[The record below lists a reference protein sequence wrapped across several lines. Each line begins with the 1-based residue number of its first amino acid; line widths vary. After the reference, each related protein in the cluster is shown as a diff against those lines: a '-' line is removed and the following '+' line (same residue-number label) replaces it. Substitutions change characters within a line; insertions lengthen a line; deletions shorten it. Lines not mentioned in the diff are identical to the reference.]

1 MVLLFQSK
9 YGKEKIVL
17 KKLKKLGISFLT
29 SLMVVITGIGQGF
42 INADQTLPQLDLEAK
57 SAIAVDAKTG
67 QIIYAKDDKQT
78 YPVASMSKL
87 LTAYIL
93 LQAIHKGEITWETR
107 VTPTATEVDISNNTE
122 LTNVPLQEGHSYTIR
137 QLYQAMLVGSANA
150 ATMLIGNAISGTQTK
165 FIDKMRETA
174 KSLEITDAKIYSA
187 NGLTAK
193 YLGDEI
199 YPNTDENAENEFSVR
214 DMAIISQ
221 KLIKEYPEILET
233 TKLTKIDFND
243 NGEITTVN
251 NTNELLQDD
260 SNLEVDGLKTGTS
273 DAAGYCFAST
283 TNKDGHRI
291 ITVIAGAKDN
301 DARFDQTKNL
311 LNYIYN
317 NYDYLAISTNQA
329 LRQDVK
335 VKYGK
340 QSSISTIIGNDL
352 SLWVPKNTRAKALQ
366 IKLTPKSST
375 IEAPIKQGETVGD
388 YQITI
393 AGNLGF
399 IDGSTDLKTKALAAN
414 SVEGINILIKWWQML
429 SDAI

>member
-1 MVLLFQSK
+1 VF
-9 YGKEKIVL
+9 
-17 KKLKKLGISFLT
+17 KKLKKLGISILT
-29 SLMVVITGIGQGF
+29 SLIIVTGVGQLSL
-42 INADQTLPQLDLEAK
+42 IKADQTLPQLDLEAK
-57 SAIAVDAKTG
+57 SAIAIDAKTG

-93 LQAIHKGEITWETR
+93 LQAVHEGKITWETK
-107 VTPTATEVDISNNTE
+107 VTPTVTEVDISNNTE
-122 LTNVPLQEGHSYTIR
+122 LTNVPLKEGHSYTIK

-174 KSLEITDAKIYSA
+174 KSLGITDAKIYSA

-260 SNLEVDGLKTGTS
+260 SHLEVDGLKTGTS

-317 NYDYLAISTNQA
+317 NYDYLAVSTNQA

-340 QSSISTIIGNDL
+340 QSSVSAIIGSDL
-352 SLWVPKNTRAKALQ
+352 SLWVPKNTREKALQ
-366 IKLTPKSST
+366 IKLTSKSST
-375 IEAPIKQGETVGD
+375 IEAPIKQGEVVGE
-388 YQITI
+388 YQISV

-399 IDGSTDLKTKALAAN
+399 IDGSNNLKTKALSDN
-414 SVEGINILIKWWQML
+414 NVEGINIFIKWWQML
-429 SDAI
+429 TEVI

>member
-1 MVLLFQSK
+1 
-9 YGKEKIVL
+9 
-17 KKLKKLGISFLT
+17 
-29 SLMVVITGIGQGF
+29 
-42 INADQTLPQLDLEAK
+42 
-57 SAIAVDAKTG
+57 
-67 QIIYAKDDKQT
+67 
-78 YPVASMSKL
+78 
-87 LTAYIL
+87 
-93 LQAIHKGEITWETR
+93 
-107 VTPTATEVDISNNTE
+107 
-122 LTNVPLQEGHSYTIR
+122 
-137 QLYQAMLVGSANA
+137 
-150 ATMLIGNAISGTQTK
+150 
-165 FIDKMRETA
+165 MRETA
-174 KSLEITDAKIYSA
+174 KSLGITDAKIYSA

-193 YLGDEI
+193 YLGDER

-251 NTNELLQDD
+251 NKNELLQDD
-260 SNLEVDGLKTGTS
+260 SHLEVDGLKTGTS

-317 NYDYLAISTNQA
+317 NYDYLAVSTNQA

-340 QSSISTIIGNDL
+340 QSSVSAIIGNDL
-352 SLWVPKNTRAKALQ
+352 SLWVPKNTREKALQ
-366 IKLTPKSST
+366 IKLTPKSSA
-375 IEAPIKQGETVGD
+375 IETPIKQGEIVGD

-414 SVEGINILIKWWQML
+414 SVEGINIFIKWWQML

>member
-1 MVLLFQSK
+1 MF
-9 YGKEKIVL
+9 
-17 KKLKKLGISFLT
+17 KKLKKLGVSILS
-29 SLMVVITGIGQGF
+29 SLIIVTGVGQLSL
-42 INADQTLPQLDLEAK
+42 IKADQTLPQLDLEAK
-57 SAIAVDAKTG
+57 SAIAIDAKTG

-93 LQAIHKGEITWETR
+93 LQAIHEGKITWETK
-107 VTPTATEVDISNNTE
+107 VTPTVTEVDISNNTE
-122 LTNVPLQEGHSYTIR
+122 LTNVPLKEGHSYTIK

-150 ATMLIGNAISGTQTK
+150 ATMLIVNAISGTQTK

-174 KSLEITDAKIYSA
+174 KSLGITDAKIYSA

-251 NTNELLQDD
+251 NKNELLQDD
-260 SNLEVDGLKTGTS
+260 SHLEVDGLKTGTS

-317 NYDYLAISTNQA
+317 NYDYLAISTDRA
-329 LRQDVK
+329 LRQNVK

-340 QSSISTIIGNDL
+340 QGSVPATIGNNL
-352 SLWVPKNTRAKALQ
+352 SLWVPKNTKEKALQ
-366 IKLTPKSST
+366 IKLIPKSST
-375 IEAPIKQGETVGD
+375 IEAPIKQGEVVGE
-388 YQITI
+388 YQISV

-399 IDGSTDLKTKALAAN
+399 IDGSNNLKTKALSDN
-414 SVEGINILIKWWQML
+414 NVEGINIFIKWWQML
-429 SDAI
+429 TEVI

>member
-1 MVLLFQSK
+1 MF
-9 YGKEKIVL
+9 
-17 KKLKKLGISFLT
+17 KKLKKLVISILT
-29 SLMVVITGIGQGF
+29 SLIIVTGVGQLSL
-42 INADQTLPQLDLEAK
+42 IKADQTLPQLDLEAK
-57 SAIAVDAKTG
+57 SAIAIDAKTG
-67 QIIYAKDDKQT
+67 QIIYTKDDKQT

-93 LQAIHKGEITWETR
+93 LQAIHEGKITWETK
-107 VTPTATEVDISNNTE
+107 VTPTVTEVDISNNTE
-122 LTNVPLQEGHSYTIR
+122 LTNVPLKEGHSYTIK

-174 KSLEITDAKIYSA
+174 KSLGITDAKIYSA

-260 SNLEVDGLKTGTS
+260 SHLEVDGLKTGTS

-317 NYDYLAISTNQA
+317 NYDYLAVSTNQA

-340 QSSISTIIGNDL
+340 QSSVSAIIGSDL
-352 SLWVPKNTRAKALQ
+352 SLWVPKNIKERALQ
-366 IKLTPKSST
+366 IKLIPKSST
-375 IEAPIKQGETVGD
+375 IEAPIKQGEVVGE
-388 YQITI
+388 YQISV

-399 IDGSTDLKTKALAAN
+399 IDGSNNLKTKALSDN
-414 SVEGINILIKWWQML
+414 NVEGINIFIKWWQML
-429 SDAI
+429 TDAI

>member
-1 MVLLFQSK
+1 MF
-9 YGKEKIVL
+9 
-17 KKLKKLGISFLT
+17 KKLKKLGISILT
-29 SLMVVITGIGQGF
+29 SLIIVTGVGQLSL
-42 INADQTLPQLDLEAK
+42 IKADQTLPQLDLEAK
-57 SAIAVDAKTG
+57 SAIAIDAKTG
-67 QIIYAKDDKQT
+67 QIIYAKDNKQT

-93 LQAIHKGEITWETR
+93 LQAIHEGKITWETK
-107 VTPTATEVDISNNTE
+107 VTPTVTEVDISNNTE
-122 LTNVPLQEGHSYTIR
+122 LTNVPLKEGHSYTIR

-174 KSLEITDAKIYSA
+174 KSLGITDAKIYSA

-233 TKLTKIDFND
+233 TKLIKIDFND

-260 SNLEVDGLKTGTS
+260 SHLEVDGLKTGTS

-317 NYDYLAISTNQA
+317 NYDYLAISTDRA
-329 LRQDVK
+329 LRQNVK

-340 QSSISTIIGNDL
+340 QGSVPATIGNNL
-352 SLWVPKNTRAKALQ
+352 SLWVPKNTKEKALQ
-366 IKLTPKSST
+366 IKLIPKSST
-375 IEAPIKQGETVGD
+375 IEAPIKQGEVVGE
-388 YQITI
+388 YQISV

-399 IDGSTDLKTKALAAN
+399 IDGSNNLKTKALSDN
-414 SVEGINILIKWWQML
+414 NVEGINIFIKWWQML
-429 SDAI
+429 TEVI

>member
-1 MVLLFQSK
+1 MF
-9 YGKEKIVL
+9 
-17 KKLKKLGISFLT
+17 KKLKKLVISILT
-29 SLMVVITGIGQGF
+29 SLIIVTGVGQLSL
-42 INADQTLPQLDLEAK
+42 IKADQTLPQLDLEAK
-57 SAIAVDAKTG
+57 SAIAIDAKTG
-67 QIIYAKDDKQT
+67 QIIYTKDDKQT

-93 LQAIHKGEITWETR
+93 LQAIHEGKITWETK
-107 VTPTATEVDISNNTE
+107 VTPTVTEVDISNNTE
-122 LTNVPLQEGHSYTIR
+122 LTNVPLKEGHSYTIK
-137 QLYQAMLVGSANA
+137 QLYQAVLVGSANA

-174 KSLEITDAKIYSA
+174 KSLGITDAKIYSA

-221 KLIKEYPEILET
+221 KLVERYPEVLET
-233 TKLTKIDFND
+233 TKLTKVDFND
-243 NGEITTVN
+243 NGEITTIS
-251 NTNELLQDD
+251 NTNELLQDN
-260 SNLEVDGLKTGTS
+260 SNLGIDGLKTGTS

-317 NYDYLAISTNQA
+317 NYDYLAISTDRA
-329 LRQDVK
+329 LRQNVK

-340 QSSISTIIGNDL
+340 QGSVPATIGNNL
-352 SLWVPKNTRAKALQ
+352 SLWVPKNIKEKALQ
-366 IKLTPKSST
+366 IKLIPKSST
-375 IEAPIKQGETVGD
+375 IEAPIKQGEVVGE
-388 YQITI
+388 YQISV

-399 IDGSTDLKTKALAAN
+399 IDGSNNLKTKALSDN
-414 SVEGINILIKWWQML
+414 NVEGINIFIKWWQML

>member
-1 MVLLFQSK
+1 MF
-9 YGKEKIVL
+9 
-17 KKLKKLGISFLT
+17 KKLKKLVISILT
-29 SLMVVITGIGQGF
+29 SLIIVTGVGQLSL
-42 INADQTLPQLDLEAK
+42 IKADQTLPQLDLEAK
-57 SAIAVDAKTG
+57 SAIAIDAKTG

-93 LQAIHKGEITWETR
+93 LQAIHEGKITWETK
-107 VTPTATEVDISNNTE
+107 VTPTITEVDISNNTE
-122 LTNVPLQEGHSYTIR
+122 LTNVPLKEGHSYTIK

-174 KSLEITDAKIYSA
+174 KSLGITDAKIYSA

-193 YLGDEI
+193 YLDDEK

-221 KLIKEYPEILET
+221 KLIEKYPEILET
-233 TKLTKIDFND
+233 TKLTKVDFND

-329 LRQDVK
+329 LRQNVK

-340 QSSISTIIGNDL
+340 QSSVSAIIGNDL
-352 SLWVPKNTRAKALQ
+352 SLWVPKNTREKALR

-375 IEAPIKQGETVGD
+375 IEAPIKQGEVVGE
-388 YQITI
+388 YQISV

-399 IDGSTDLKTKALAAN
+399 IDGSNNLKTKALSDN
-414 SVEGINILIKWWQML
+414 NVEGINIFIKWWQML
-429 SDAI
+429 TDAI

>member
-1 MVLLFQSK
+1 MI
-9 YGKEKIVL
+9 IVTGVGQL
-17 KKLKKLGISFLT
+17 
-29 SLMVVITGIGQGF
+29 SLIK
-42 INADQTLPQLDLEAK
+42 ADQTLPQLDLEAK
-57 SAIAVDAKTG
+57 SAIAIDAKTG

-93 LQAIHKGEITWETR
+93 LQAIHEGKITWETK
-107 VTPTATEVDISNNTE
+107 VTPTVTEVDISNNTE
-122 LTNVPLQEGHSYTIR
+122 LTNVPLKEGHSYTIK

-174 KSLEITDAKIYSA
+174 KSLGITDAKIYSA

-193 YLGDEI
+193 YLGDER

-221 KLIKEYPEILET
+221 KLIEKYPEILET
-233 TKLTKIDFND
+233 TKLTKVDFND
-243 NGEITTVN
+243 NGEITTVS
-251 NTNELLQDD
+251 NTNELLQDN
-260 SNLEVDGLKTGTS
+260 SNLGIDGLKTGTS

-291 ITVIAGAKDN
+291 ITILAGAKDN

-317 NYDYLAISTNQA
+317 NYDYLAVSTNQA
-329 LRQDVK
+329 LRQNVK

-340 QSSISTIIGNDL
+340 QGSVPATIGNNL
-352 SLWVPKNTRAKALQ
+352 SLWVPKNTKEKALQ
-366 IKLTPKSST
+366 IKLIPKSST
-375 IEAPIKQGETVGD
+375 IEAPIKQGEVVGE
-388 YQITI
+388 YQISV

-399 IDGSTDLKTKALAAN
+399 IDGSNNLKTKALSDN
-414 SVEGINILIKWWQML
+414 NVEGINIFIKWWQML
-429 SDAI
+429 TEVI

>member
-1 MVLLFQSK
+1 MF
-9 YGKEKIVL
+9 
-17 KKLKKLGISFLT
+17 KKLKKLGISILT
-29 SLMVVITGIGQGF
+29 SLIIVTGVGQLSL
-42 INADQTLPQLDLEAK
+42 IKADQTLPQLDLEAK
-57 SAIAVDAKTG
+57 SAIAIDAKTG

-78 YPVASMSKL
+78 YQVASMSKL

-93 LQAIHKGEITWETR
+93 LQAIHEGKITWETK
-107 VTPTATEVDISNNTE
+107 VTPTVTEVDISNNTE
-122 LTNVPLQEGHSYTIR
+122 LTNVPLKEEHSYTIK

-150 ATMLIGNAISGTQTK
+150 ATMLIVNAISGTQTK

-174 KSLEITDAKIYSA
+174 KSLGITDAKIYSA

-221 KLIKEYPEILET
+221 KLIEKYPEILET
-233 TKLTKIDFND
+233 TKLTKVDFND
-243 NGEITTVN
+243 NGEITTVS
-251 NTNELLQDD
+251 NTNELLQDN
-260 SNLEVDGLKTGTS
+260 SNLGIDGLKTGTS

-291 ITVIAGAKDN
+291 ITILAGAKDN

-317 NYDYLAISTNQA
+317 NYDYLAISTDRA
-329 LRQDVK
+329 LRQNVK
-335 VKYGK
+335 VKYGE
-340 QSSISTIIGNDL
+340 QSSVPATIGNNL
-352 SLWVPKNTRAKALQ
+352 SLWVPKNTKEKALQ
-366 IKLTPKSST
+366 IKLIPKSST
-375 IEAPIKQGETVGD
+375 IEAPIKQGEIVGE
-388 YQITI
+388 YQISV

-399 IDGSTDLKTKALAAN
+399 IDGSNNLKTKALSDN
-414 SVEGINILIKWWQML
+414 NVEGINIFIKWWQML
-429 SDAI
+429 TDAI

>member
-1 MVLLFQSK
+1 MF
-9 YGKEKIVL
+9 
-17 KKLKKLGISFLT
+17 KKLKKLVISILT
-29 SLMVVITGIGQGF
+29 SLIIVTGVGQLSL
-42 INADQTLPQLDLEAK
+42 IKADQTLPQLDLEAK
-57 SAIAVDAKTG
+57 SAIAIDAKTG
-67 QIIYAKDDKQT
+67 QIIYTKDDKQT

-93 LQAIHKGEITWETR
+93 LQAIHEGKITWETK
-107 VTPTATEVDISNNTE
+107 VTPTVTEVDISNNTE
-122 LTNVPLQEGHSYTIR
+122 LTNVPLKEGHSYTIK

-174 KSLEITDAKIYSA
+174 KSLGITDAKIYSA

-221 KLIKEYPEILET
+221 KLVERYPEVLET

-260 SNLEVDGLKTGTS
+260 SHLEVDGLKTGTS

-317 NYDYLAISTNQA
+317 NYDYLAVSTNQA

-340 QSSISTIIGNDL
+340 QSSVSAIIGSDL
-352 SLWVPKNTRAKALQ
+352 SLWVPKNTREKALQ
-366 IKLTPKSST
+366 IKLTSKSSA
-375 IEAPIKQGETVGD
+375 IEAPIKQGEVVGE
-388 YQITI
+388 YQISV

-414 SVEGINILIKWWQML
+414 SVEGINIFIKWWQML

>member
-1 MVLLFQSK
+1 MF
-9 YGKEKIVL
+9 
-17 KKLKKLGISFLT
+17 KKLKKLGISILT
-29 SLMVVITGIGQGF
+29 SLIIVTGVGQLSL
-42 INADQTLPQLDLEAK
+42 IKADQTLPQLDLEAK
-57 SAIAVDAKTG
+57 SAIAIDAKTG

-93 LQAIHKGEITWETR
+93 LQAIHEGKITWETK
-107 VTPTATEVDISNNTE
+107 VTPTVTEVDISNNTE
-122 LTNVPLQEGHSYTIR
+122 LTNVPLKEGHSYTIK

-174 KSLEITDAKIYSA
+174 KSLGITDAKIYSA

-221 KLIKEYPEILET
+221 KLVERYPEVLET

-260 SNLEVDGLKTGTS
+260 SHLEVDGLKTGTS

-317 NYDYLAISTNQA
+317 NYDYLAVSTNQA

-340 QSSISTIIGNDL
+340 QSSVSAIIGSDL
-352 SLWVPKNTRAKALQ
+352 SLWVPKNIKERALQ
-366 IKLTPKSST
+366 IKLIPKSST
-375 IEAPIKQGETVGD
+375 IEAPIKQGEVVGE
-388 YQITI
+388 YQISV

-414 SVEGINILIKWWQML
+414 SVEGINIFIKWWQIL

>member
-1 MVLLFQSK
+1 MF
-9 YGKEKIVL
+9 
-17 KKLKKLGISFLT
+17 KKLKKLGISILT
-29 SLMVVITGIGQGF
+29 SLIIVTGVGQLSL
-42 INADQTLPQLDLEAK
+42 IKADQTLPQLDLEAK
-57 SAIAVDAKTG
+57 SAIAIDAKTG

-93 LQAIHKGEITWETR
+93 LQAIHEGKITWETK
-107 VTPTATEVDISNNTE
+107 VTPTVTEVDISNNTE
-122 LTNVPLQEGHSYTIR
+122 LTNVPLKEGHSYTIK

-150 ATMLIGNAISGTQTK
+150 ATMLIGNSISGTQTK
-165 FIDKMRETA
+165 FIDKMRKTA
-174 KSLEITDAKIYSA
+174 KNLGITDAKIYSA

-193 YLGDEI
+193 YLGDER

-221 KLIKEYPEILET
+221 KLIEKYPEILET
-233 TKLTKIDFND
+233 TKLTKVDFND
-243 NGEITTVN
+243 NGEITTVS
-251 NTNELLQDD
+251 NTNELLQDN
-260 SNLEVDGLKTGTS
+260 SNLGIDGLKTGTS

-291 ITVIAGAKDN
+291 ITILAGAKDN

-317 NYDYLAISTNQA
+317 NYDYLAISTDRA
-329 LRQDVK
+329 LRQNVK

-340 QSSISTIIGNDL
+340 QSSVSAIIGSDL
-352 SLWVPKNTRAKALQ
+352 SLWVPKNIREKALQ

-375 IEAPIKQGETVGD
+375 IEVPIKQGETVGD

-414 SVEGINILIKWWQML
+414 SVEGINIFIKWWQML
-429 SDAI
+429 TEVI

>member
-1 MVLLFQSK
+1 M
-9 YGKEKIVL
+9 L

-29 SLMVVITGIGQGF
+29 SLMVVTGIGQGF
-42 INADQTLPQLDLEAK
+42 IKADQTLPQLDLEAK

-93 LQAIHKGEITWETR
+93 LQAIHEGKITWKTK

-174 KSLEITDAKIYSA
+174 KSLRITDAKIYSA

-193 YLGDEI
+193 YLGNEI
-199 YPNTDENAENEFSVR
+199 YSNTDENAENEFSVR

-260 SNLEVDGLKTGTS
+260 SNLGIDGLKTGTS

-291 ITVIAGAKDN
+291 ITILAGAKDN

-317 NYDYLAISTNQA
+317 NYDYLAISTDRA
-329 LRQDVK
+329 LRQNVK

-340 QSSISTIIGNDL
+340 QGSVPATIGNNL
-352 SLWVPKNTRAKALQ
+352 SLWVPKNTKEKALQ
-366 IKLTPKSST
+366 IKLIPKSST
-375 IEAPIKQGETVGD
+375 IEAPIKQGEVVGE
-388 YQITI
+388 YQISV

-399 IDGSTDLKTKALAAN
+399 IDGSNNLKTKALSDN
-414 SVEGINILIKWWQML
+414 NVEGINIFIKWWQVL
-429 SDAI
+429 TEVI

>member
-1 MVLLFQSK
+1 M
-9 YGKEKIVL
+9 L

-29 SLMVVITGIGQGF
+29 SLMVVTGIGQGF
-42 INADQTLPQLDLEAK
+42 IKADQTLPQLDLEAK

-93 LQAIHKGEITWETR
+93 LQAIHEGKITWKTK

-174 KSLEITDAKIYSA
+174 KSLRITDAKIYSA

-193 YLGDEI
+193 YLGNEI
-199 YPNTDENAENEFSVR
+199 YPNTDENTENEFSVR

-260 SNLEVDGLKTGTS
+260 SNLGIDGLKTGTS

-291 ITVIAGAKDN
+291 ITILAGAKDN

-317 NYDYLAISTNQA
+317 NYDYLAISTDRA
-329 LRQDVK
+329 LRQNVK

-340 QSSISTIIGNDL
+340 QGSVPATIGNNL
-352 SLWVPKNTRAKALQ
+352 SLWVPKNTKEKALQ
-366 IKLTPKSST
+366 IKLIPKSST
-375 IEAPIKQGETVGD
+375 IEAPIKQGEVVGE
-388 YQITI
+388 YQISV

-399 IDGSTDLKTKALAAN
+399 IDGSNNLKTKALSDN
-414 SVEGINILIKWWQML
+414 NVEGINIFIKWWQVL
-429 SDAI
+429 TEVI

>member
-1 MVLLFQSK
+1 MF
-9 YGKEKIVL
+9 
-17 KKLKKLGISFLT
+17 KKLKKLVISILT
-29 SLMVVITGIGQGF
+29 SLIIVTGVGQLSL
-42 INADQTLPQLDLEAK
+42 IKADQTLPQLDLEAK
-57 SAIAVDAKTG
+57 SAIAIDAKTG

-93 LQAIHKGEITWETR
+93 LQAIHEGKITWETK
-107 VTPTATEVDISNNTE
+107 VTPTVTEVDISNNTE
-122 LTNVPLQEGHSYTIR
+122 LTNVPLKEGHSYTIK

-174 KSLEITDAKIYSA
+174 KSLGITDAKIYSA

-221 KLIKEYPEILET
+221 KLVERYPEVLET
-233 TKLTKIDFND
+233 TKLTKVDFND

-260 SNLEVDGLKTGTS
+260 SHLEVDGLKTGTS

-317 NYDYLAISTNQA
+317 NYDYLAVSTNQA

-340 QSSISTIIGNDL
+340 QSSVSAIIGSDL
-352 SLWVPKNTRAKALQ
+352 SLWVPKNTREKVLQ
-366 IKLTPKSST
+366 IKLTSKSSA

-414 SVEGINILIKWWQML
+414 SVEGINIFIKWWQML
-429 SDAI
+429 SEVI

>member
-1 MVLLFQSK
+1 MF
-9 YGKEKIVL
+9 
-17 KKLKKLGISFLT
+17 KKLKKLVISILT
-29 SLMVVITGIGQGF
+29 SLIIVTGVGQLSL
-42 INADQTLPQLDLEAK
+42 IKADQTLPQLDLEAK
-57 SAIAVDAKTG
+57 SAIAIDAKTG

-93 LQAIHKGEITWETR
+93 LQAIHEGKITWETK
-107 VTPTATEVDISNNTE
+107 VTPTVTEVDISNNTE
-122 LTNVPLQEGHSYTIR
+122 LTNVPLKEGHSYTIK

-174 KSLEITDAKIYSA
+174 KSLGITDAKIYSA

-193 YLGDEI
+193 YLDDEK

-221 KLIKEYPEILET
+221 KLIEKYPEILET
-233 TKLTKIDFND
+233 TKLTKVDFND
-243 NGEITTVN
+243 NGEITTIS
-251 NTNELLQDD
+251 NTNELLQDN
-260 SNLEVDGLKTGTS
+260 SNLGIDGLKTGTS

-317 NYDYLAISTNQA
+317 NYDYLAVSTNQA

-340 QSSISTIIGNDL
+340 QSSVSAIIGNDL
-352 SLWVPKNTRAKALQ
+352 SLWVPKNTREKALQ
-366 IKLTPKSST
+366 IKLTSKSSA

-414 SVEGINILIKWWQML
+414 SVEGINIFIKWWQML
-429 SDAI
+429 TDAI

>member
-1 MVLLFQSK
+1 MF
-9 YGKEKIVL
+9 
-17 KKLKKLGISFLT
+17 KKLKKLGVSILS
-29 SLMVVITGIGQGF
+29 SLIIVTGVGQLSL
-42 INADQTLPQLDLEAK
+42 IKADQTLPQLDLEAK
-57 SAIAVDAKTG
+57 SAIAIDAKTG

-93 LQAIHKGEITWETR
+93 LQAIHEGKITWETK
-107 VTPTATEVDISNNTE
+107 VTPTVTEVDISNNTE
-122 LTNVPLQEGHSYTIR
+122 LTNVPLKEGHSYTIK

-174 KSLEITDAKIYSA
+174 KSLGITDAKIYSA

-221 KLIKEYPEILET
+221 KLIEKYPEILET
-233 TKLTKIDFND
+233 TKLTKVDFND
-243 NGEITTVN
+243 NGEITTVS
-251 NTNELLQDD
+251 NTNELLQDN
-260 SNLEVDGLKTGTS
+260 SNLGIDGLKTGTS

-291 ITVIAGAKDN
+291 ITILAGAKDN
-301 DARFDQTKNL
+301 DARFDQIKNL

-317 NYDYLAISTNQA
+317 NYDYLAISTDRA
-329 LRQDVK
+329 LRQNVK

-340 QSSISTIIGNDL
+340 QSSVPATIGNNL
-352 SLWVPKNTRAKALQ
+352 SLWVPKNTKERALQ
-366 IKLTPKSST
+366 IKLIPKSST

-399 IDGSTDLKTKALAAN
+399 VDGSTDLKTKALAAN
-414 SVEGINILIKWWQML
+414 GVEGINIFIKWWQML

>member
-1 MVLLFQSK
+1 MF
-9 YGKEKIVL
+9 
-17 KKLKKLGISFLT
+17 KKLKKLGVSILS
-29 SLMVVITGIGQGF
+29 SLIIVTGVGQLSL
-42 INADQTLPQLDLEAK
+42 IKADQTLPQLDLEAK
-57 SAIAVDAKTG
+57 SAIAIDAKTG

-93 LQAIHKGEITWETR
+93 LQAIHEGKITWETKI
-107 VTPTATEVDISNNTE
+107 TPTVTEVDISNNTE
-122 LTNVPLQEGHSYTIR
+122 LTNVPLKEGHSYTIK

-165 FIDKMRETA
+165 FIDKMRENA
-174 KSLEITDAKIYSA
+174 KSLGITDAKIYSA

-221 KLIKEYPEILET
+221 KLIEKYPEILET
-233 TKLTKIDFND
+233 TKLTKVDFND
-243 NGEITTVN
+243 NGEITTVS
-251 NTNELLQDD
+251 NTNELLQDN
-260 SNLEVDGLKTGTS
+260 SNLGIDGLKTGTS

-291 ITVIAGAKDN
+291 ITILAGAKDN

-317 NYDYLAISTNQA
+317 NYDYLAISTDRA
-329 LRQDVK
+329 LRQNVK

-340 QSSISTIIGNDL
+340 QSSVPATIGNNL
-352 SLWVPKNTRAKALQ
+352 SLWVPKNTKERALQ
-366 IKLTPKSST
+366 IKLIPKSST

-399 IDGSTDLKTKALAAN
+399 VDGSTDLKTKALAAN
-414 SVEGINILIKWWQML
+414 GVEGINIFIKWWQML

>member
-1 MVLLFQSK
+1 M
-9 YGKEKIVL
+9 L

-29 SLMVVITGIGQGF
+29 SLMVVTGIGQGF

-107 VTPTATEVDISNNTE
+107 VTPTTTEVDISNNTE

-174 KSLEITDAKIYSA
+174 KSLGIIDAKIYSA

-199 YPNTDENAENEFSVR
+199 YPNTDKNAENEFSVR

-340 QSSISTIIGNDL
+340 QSSVSAIIGNDL
-352 SLWVPKNTRAKALQ
+352 SLWVPKNTREKALQ

-399 IDGSTDLKTKALAAN
+399 IDGSTDLKTKAIAAN
-414 SVEGINILIKWWQML
+414 SAEGINIFIKWWQML
-429 SDAI
+429 TDAI

>member
-1 MVLLFQSK
+1 MF
-9 YGKEKIVL
+9 
-17 KKLKKLGISFLT
+17 KKLKKLGISILT
-29 SLMVVITGIGQGF
+29 SLIIVTGVGQLSL
-42 INADQTLPQLDLEAK
+42 IKADQTLPQLDLEAK
-57 SAIAVDAKTG
+57 SAIAIDAKTG

-78 YPVASMSKL
+78 YSVASMSKL

-93 LQAIHKGEITWETR
+93 LQAIHEGKITWETK
-107 VTPTATEVDISNNTE
+107 VTPTVTEVDISNNTE
-122 LTNVPLQEGHSYTIR
+122 LTNVPLKEGHSYTIK

-174 KSLEITDAKIYSA
+174 KSLGITDAKIYSA

-340 QSSISTIIGNDL
+340 QSSVSAIIGNDL
-352 SLWVPKNTRAKALQ
+352 SLWVPKNIKERALQ
-366 IKLTPKSST
+366 IKLIPKSST
-375 IEAPIKQGETVGD
+375 IEAPIKQGEVVGE
-388 YQITI
+388 YQISV

-399 IDGSTDLKTKALAAN
+399 IDGSNNLKTKALSDN
-414 SVEGINILIKWWQML
+414 NVEGINIFIKWWQML
-429 SDAI
+429 TDAI

>member
-1 MVLLFQSK
+1 MF
-9 YGKEKIVL
+9 
-17 KKLKKLGISFLT
+17 KKLKKLGISILT
-29 SLMVVITGIGQGF
+29 SLIIVTGVGQLSL
-42 INADQTLPQLDLEAK
+42 IKADQTLPQLDLEAK
-57 SAIAVDAKTG
+57 SAIAIDAKTG

-93 LQAIHKGEITWETR
+93 LQAIHEGKITWETK
-107 VTPTATEVDISNNTE
+107 VTPTVTEVDISNNTE
-122 LTNVPLQEGHSYTIR
+122 LTNVPLKEGHSYTIK

-150 ATMLIGNAISGTQTK
+150 ATMLIVNAISGTQTK

-174 KSLEITDAKIYSA
+174 KSLGITDAKIYSV

-251 NTNELLQDD
+251 NKNELLQDD
-260 SNLEVDGLKTGTS
+260 SHLEVDGLKTGTS

-291 ITVIAGAKDN
+291 ITILAGAKDN

-317 NYDYLAISTNQA
+317 NYDYLAISTDRA
-329 LRQDVK
+329 LRQNVK

-340 QSSISTIIGNDL
+340 QSSVPATIGNNL
-352 SLWVPKNTRAKALQ
+352 SLWGDPRSSKRRSLWS
-366 IKLTPKSST
+366 KS
-375 IEAPIKQGETVGD
+375 
-388 YQITI
+388 
-393 AGNLGF
+393 
-399 IDGSTDLKTKALAAN
+399 
-414 SVEGINILIKWWQML
+414 
-429 SDAI
+429 

>member
-1 MVLLFQSK
+1 MF
-9 YGKEKIVL
+9 
-17 KKLKKLGISFLT
+17 KKLKKLVISILT
-29 SLMVVITGIGQGF
+29 SLIIVTGVGQLSL
-42 INADQTLPQLDLEAK
+42 IKADQTLPQLDLEAK
-57 SAIAVDAKTG
+57 SAIAIDAKTG

-93 LQAIHKGEITWETR
+93 LQAIHEGKITWETK
-107 VTPTATEVDISNNTE
+107 VTPTVTEVDISNNTE
-122 LTNVPLQEGHSYTIR
+122 LTNVPLKEGHSYTIK

-150 ATMLIGNAISGTQTK
+150 ATMLIVNAISGTQTK

-174 KSLEITDAKIYSA
+174 KSLGITDAKIYSA

-193 YLGDEI
+193 YLGDER

-221 KLIKEYPEILET
+221 KLVERYPEILET
-233 TKLTKIDFND
+233 TKLTKVDFND
-243 NGEITTVN
+243 NGEITTIS

-260 SNLEVDGLKTGTS
+260 SHLEVDGLKTGTS

-317 NYDYLAISTNQA
+317 NYDYLAISTDRA
-329 LRQDVK
+329 LRQNVK

-340 QSSISTIIGNDL
+340 QGSVPATIGNNL
-352 SLWVPKNTRAKALQ
+352 SLWVPKNTKEKALQ
-366 IKLTPKSST
+366 IKLIPKSST

-414 SVEGINILIKWWQML
+414 SIEGINIFIKWWQML

>member
-1 MVLLFQSK
+1 MF
-9 YGKEKIVL
+9 
-17 KKLKKLGISFLT
+17 KKLKKLVISILT
-29 SLMVVITGIGQGF
+29 SLIIVTGVGQLSL
-42 INADQTLPQLDLEAK
+42 IKADQTLPQLDLEAK
-57 SAIAVDAKTG
+57 SAIAIDAKTG

-93 LQAIHKGEITWETR
+93 LQAIHEGKITWETK
-107 VTPTATEVDISNNTE
+107 VTPTITEVDISNNTE
-122 LTNVPLQEGHSYTIR
+122 LTNVPLKEGHSYTIK

-174 KSLEITDAKIYSA
+174 KSLGITDAKIYSA

-193 YLGDEI
+193 YLDDEK

-221 KLIKEYPEILET
+221 KLIEKYPEILET
-233 TKLTKIDFND
+233 TKLTKVDFND
-243 NGEITTVN
+243 NGEITTIS
-251 NTNELLQDD
+251 NTNELLQDN
-260 SNLEVDGLKTGTS
+260 SNLGIDGLKTGTS

-317 NYDYLAISTNQA
+317 NYDYLAVSTNQA

-340 QSSISTIIGNDL
+340 QSSVSAIIGNDL
-352 SLWVPKNTRAKALQ
+352 SLWVPKNTREKALQ
-366 IKLTPKSST
+366 IKLTSKSSA

-414 SVEGINILIKWWQML
+414 SVEGINIFIKWWQML
-429 SDAI
+429 TDAI

>member
-1 MVLLFQSK
+1 MF
-9 YGKEKIVL
+9 
-17 KKLKKLGISFLT
+17 KKLKKLGISILT
-29 SLMVVITGIGQGF
+29 SLIIVTGVGQLSL
-42 INADQTLPQLDLEAK
+42 IKADQTLPQLDLEAK
-57 SAIAVDAKTG
+57 SAIAIDAKTG

-93 LQAIHKGEITWETR
+93 LQAIHEGKITWETK
-107 VTPTATEVDISNNTE
+107 VTPTVTEVDISNNTE
-122 LTNVPLQEGHSYTIR
+122 LTNVPLKEGHSYTIK

-150 ATMLIGNAISGTQTK
+150 ATMLIGNSISGTQTK
-165 FIDKMRETA
+165 FIDKMRKTA
-174 KSLEITDAKIYSA
+174 KNLGITDAKIYSA

-193 YLGDEI
+193 YLGDER

-221 KLIKEYPEILET
+221 KLIEKYPEILET
-233 TKLTKIDFND
+233 TKLIKVDFND
-243 NGEITTVN
+243 NGEITTVS
-251 NTNELLQDD
+251 NTNELLQDN
-260 SNLEVDGLKTGTS
+260 SNLGIDGLKTGTS

-291 ITVIAGAKDN
+291 ITILAGAKDN

-317 NYDYLAISTNQA
+317 NYDYLAISTDRA
-329 LRQDVK
+329 LRQNVK

-340 QSSISTIIGNDL
+340 QSSVPATIGNNL
-352 SLWVPKNTRAKALQ
+352 SLWVPKNTKERALQ
-366 IKLTPKSST
+366 IKLIPKSST
-375 IEAPIKQGETVGD
+375 IEAPIKQGEVVGE
-388 YQITI
+388 YQIFV

-399 IDGSTDLKTKALAAN
+399 IDGSNNLKTKALSDN
-414 SVEGINILIKWWQML
+414 NVEGINIFIKWWQVL
-429 SDAI
+429 TEVI

>member
-1 MVLLFQSK
+1 MF
-9 YGKEKIVL
+9 
-17 KKLKKLGISFLT
+17 KKLKKLGISILT
-29 SLMVVITGIGQGF
+29 SLIIVTGVGQLSL
-42 INADQTLPQLDLEAK
+42 IKADQTLPQLDLEAK
-57 SAIAVDAKTG
+57 SAIAIDAKTG

-93 LQAIHKGEITWETR
+93 LQAIHEGKITWETK
-107 VTPTATEVDISNNTE
+107 VTPTVTEVDISNNTE
-122 LTNVPLQEGHSYTIR
+122 LTNVPLKEGHSYTIK

-150 ATMLIGNAISGTQTK
+150 ATMLIVNAISGTQTK

-174 KSLEITDAKIYSA
+174 KSLGITDAKIYSA

-251 NTNELLQDD
+251 NKNELLQDD
-260 SNLEVDGLKTGTS
+260 SHLEVDGLKTGTS

-317 NYDYLAISTNQA
+317 NYDYLAISTDRA
-329 LRQDVK
+329 LRQNVK

-340 QSSISTIIGNDL
+340 QSSVPATIGNNL
-352 SLWVPKNTRAKALQ
+352 SLWVPKNTKEKALQ
-366 IKLTPKSST
+366 IKLIPKSST
-375 IEAPIKQGETVGD
+375 IEAPIKQGEVVGE
-388 YQITI
+388 YQISV

-399 IDGSTDLKTKALAAN
+399 IDGSNNLKTKALSDN
-414 SVEGINILIKWWQML
+414 NVEGINIFIKWWQML
-429 SDAI
+429 TEVI

>member
-1 MVLLFQSK
+1 MF
-9 YGKEKIVL
+9 
-17 KKLKKLGISFLT
+17 KKLKKLGISILT
-29 SLMVVITGIGQGF
+29 SLIIVTGVGQLSL
-42 INADQTLPQLDLEAK
+42 IKADQTLPQLDLEAK
-57 SAIAVDAKTG
+57 SAIAIDAKTG

-93 LQAIHKGEITWETR
+93 LQAIHEGKITWETK
-107 VTPTATEVDISNNTE
+107 VTPTVTEVDISNNTE
-122 LTNVPLQEGHSYTIR
+122 LTNVPLKEGHSYTIK

-174 KSLEITDAKIYSA
+174 KSLGITDAKIYSA

-260 SNLEVDGLKTGTS
+260 SHLEVDGLKTGTS

-317 NYDYLAISTNQA
+317 NYDYLAVSTNQA

-340 QSSISTIIGNDL
+340 QSSVSAIIGSDL
-352 SLWVPKNTRAKALQ
+352 SLWVPKNTREKALQ
-366 IKLTPKSST
+366 IKLTSKSST
-375 IEAPIKQGETVGD
+375 IEAPIKQGEVVGE
-388 YQITI
+388 YQISV

-399 IDGSTDLKTKALAAN
+399 IDGSNNLKTKALSDN
-414 SVEGINILIKWWQML
+414 NVEGINIFIKWWQML
-429 SDAI
+429 TEVI

>member
-1 MVLLFQSK
+1 MF
-9 YGKEKIVL
+9 
-17 KKLKKLGISFLT
+17 KKLKKLVISILT
-29 SLMVVITGIGQGF
+29 SLIIVTGVGQLSL
-42 INADQTLPQLDLEAK
+42 IKADQTLPQLDLEAK
-57 SAIAVDAKTG
+57 SAIAIDAKTG

-93 LQAIHKGEITWETR
+93 LQAIHEGKITWETK
-107 VTPTATEVDISNNTE
+107 VTPTVTEVDISNNTE
-122 LTNVPLQEGHSYTIR
+122 LTNVPLKEGHSYTIK

-165 FIDKMRETA
+165 FIDKMRETT
-174 KSLEITDAKIYSA
+174 KSLGITDAKIYSA

-193 YLGDEI
+193 YLDDEK

-221 KLIKEYPEILET
+221 KLIEKYPEILET
-233 TKLTKIDFND
+233 TKLTKVDFND
-243 NGEITTVN
+243 NGEITTIS
-251 NTNELLQDD
+251 NTNELLQDN
-260 SNLEVDGLKTGTS
+260 SNLGIDGLKTGTS

-317 NYDYLAISTNQA
+317 NYDYLAVSTNQA

-340 QSSISTIIGNDL
+340 QSSVSAIIGNDL
-352 SLWVPKNTRAKALQ
+352 SLWVPKNTREKALQ
-366 IKLTPKSST
+366 IKLTSKSSA

-414 SVEGINILIKWWQML
+414 SVEGINIFIKWWQML
-429 SDAI
+429 TDAI

>member
-1 MVLLFQSK
+1 MF
-9 YGKEKIVL
+9 
-17 KKLKKLGISFLT
+17 KKLKKLVISILT
-29 SLMVVITGIGQGF
+29 SLIIVTGVGQLSL
-42 INADQTLPQLDLEAK
+42 IKADQTLPQLDLEAK
-57 SAIAVDAKTG
+57 SAIAIDAKTG

-93 LQAIHKGEITWETR
+93 LQVIHEGKITWETK
-107 VTPTATEVDISNNTE
+107 VTPTVTEVDISNNTE
-122 LTNVPLQEGHSYTIR
+122 LTNVPLKEGHSYTIK

-174 KSLEITDAKIYSA
+174 KSLGITDAKIYSA

-193 YLGDEI
+193 YLGDER

-221 KLIKEYPEILET
+221 KLIEKYPEILET
-233 TKLTKIDFND
+233 TKLTKVDFND
-243 NGEITTVN
+243 NGEITTVS
-251 NTNELLQDD
+251 NTNELLQDN
-260 SNLEVDGLKTGTS
+260 SNLGIDGLKTGTS

-291 ITVIAGAKDN
+291 ITILAGAKDN

-317 NYDYLAISTNQA
+317 NYDYLAISTDRA
-329 LRQDVK
+329 LRQNVK

-340 QSSISTIIGNDL
+340 QSSVPATIGNNL
-352 SLWVPKNTRAKALQ
+352 SLWLPKNTKEKALQ
-366 IKLTPKSST
+366 IKLIPKSST
-375 IEAPIKQGETVGD
+375 IEAPIKQGEVVGE
-388 YQITI
+388 YQISV

-399 IDGSTDLKTKALAAN
+399 IDGSNNLKTKALSDN
-414 SVEGINILIKWWQML
+414 NVEGINIFIKWWQVL

>member
-1 MVLLFQSK
+1 MF
-9 YGKEKIVL
+9 
-17 KKLKKLGISFLT
+17 KKLKKLGISILT
-29 SLMVVITGIGQGF
+29 SLIIVTGVGQLSL
-42 INADQTLPQLDLEAK
+42 IKADQTLPQLDLEAK
-57 SAIAVDAKTG
+57 SAIAIDAKTG

-93 LQAIHKGEITWETR
+93 LQAIHEGKITWETK
-107 VTPTATEVDISNNTE
+107 VTPTVTEVDISNNTE
-122 LTNVPLQEGHSYTIR
+122 LTNVPLKEGHSYTIK

-174 KSLEITDAKIYSA
+174 KSLGITDAKIYSA

-193 YLGDEI
+193 YLGDER

-221 KLIKEYPEILET
+221 KLIEKYPEILET

-260 SNLEVDGLKTGTS
+260 SHLEVDGLKTGTS

-317 NYDYLAISTNQA
+317 NYDYLAISTDRA
-329 LRQDVK
+329 LRQNVK

-340 QSSISTIIGNDL
+340 QGSVPATIGNNL
-352 SLWVPKNTRAKALQ
+352 SLWVPKNTKEKALQ
-366 IKLTPKSST
+366 IKLIPKSST
-375 IEAPIKQGETVGD
+375 IEAPIKQGEVVGE
-388 YQITI
+388 YQISV

-399 IDGSTDLKTKALAAN
+399 IDGSNNLKTKALSDN
-414 SVEGINILIKWWQML
+414 NVEGISIFIKWWQML
-429 SDAI
+429 TEVI

>member
-1 MVLLFQSK
+1 MF
-9 YGKEKIVL
+9 
-17 KKLKKLGISFLT
+17 KKLKKLVISILT
-29 SLMVVITGIGQGF
+29 SLIIVTGVGQLSL
-42 INADQTLPQLDLEAK
+42 IKADQTLPQLDLEAK
-57 SAIAVDAKTG
+57 SAIAIDAKTG

-93 LQAIHKGEITWETR
+93 LQAIHEGKITWETK
-107 VTPTATEVDISNNTE
+107 VTPTVTEVDISNNTE
-122 LTNVPLQEGHSYTIR
+122 LTNVPLKEGHSYTIK

-174 KSLEITDAKIYSA
+174 KSLGITDAKIYSA

-193 YLGDEI
+193 YLDDEK

-221 KLIKEYPEILET
+221 KLIEKYPEILET
-233 TKLTKIDFND
+233 TKLTKVDFND
-243 NGEITTVN
+243 NGEITTIS
-251 NTNELLQDD
+251 NTNELLQDN
-260 SNLEVDGLKTGTS
+260 SNLGIDGLKTGTS

-317 NYDYLAISTNQA
+317 NYDYLAVSTNQA

-340 QSSISTIIGNDL
+340 QSSVSAIIGNDL
-352 SLWVPKNTRAKALQ
+352 SLWVPKNTREKTLQ
-366 IKLTPKSST
+366 IKLTSKSSA

-414 SVEGINILIKWWQML
+414 SVEGINIFIKWWQML
-429 SDAI
+429 TDAI

>member
-1 MVLLFQSK
+1 
-9 YGKEKIVL
+9 
-17 KKLKKLGISFLT
+17 
-29 SLMVVITGIGQGF
+29 MVVTGIGQGF
-42 INADQTLPQLDLEAK
+42 IKADQTLPQLDLEAK

-93 LQAIHKGEITWETR
+93 LQAIHEGKITWKTK

-174 KSLEITDAKIYSA
+174 KSLRITDAKIYSA

-193 YLGDEI
+193 YLGNEI

-260 SNLEVDGLKTGTS
+260 SNLGIDGLKTGTS

-291 ITVIAGAKDN
+291 ITILAGAKDN

-317 NYDYLAISTNQA
+317 NYDYLAISTDRA
-329 LRQDVK
+329 LRQNVK

-340 QSSISTIIGNDL
+340 QGSVPATIGNNL
-352 SLWVPKNTRAKALQ
+352 SLWVPKNTKEKALQ
-366 IKLTPKSST
+366 IKLIPKSSA
-375 IEAPIKQGETVGD
+375 IEAPIKQGEVVGE
-388 YQITI
+388 YQISV

-399 IDGSTDLKTKALAAN
+399 IDGSNNLKTKALSDN
-414 SVEGINILIKWWQML
+414 NVEGINIFIKWWQVL
-429 SDAI
+429 TEVI

>member
-1 MVLLFQSK
+1 MF
-9 YGKEKIVL
+9 
-17 KKLKKLGISFLT
+17 KKLKKLGISILT
-29 SLMVVITGIGQGF
+29 SLIIVTGVGQLSL
-42 INADQTLPQLDLEAK
+42 IKADQTLPQLDLEAK
-57 SAIAVDAKTG
+57 SAIAIDAKTG

-93 LQAIHKGEITWETR
+93 LQAIHEGKITWETK
-107 VTPTATEVDISNNTE
+107 VTPTVTEVDISNNTE
-122 LTNVPLQEGHSYTIR
+122 LTNVPLKEGHSYTIK

-174 KSLEITDAKIYSA
+174 KSLGITDAKIYSA

-193 YLGDEI
+193 YLGDER

-221 KLIKEYPEILET
+221 KLIEKYPEILET
-233 TKLTKIDFND
+233 TKLTKVDFND
-243 NGEITTVN
+243 NGEITTVS
-251 NTNELLQDD
+251 NTNELLQDN
-260 SNLEVDGLKTGTS
+260 SNLGIDGLKTGTS

-291 ITVIAGAKDN
+291 ITILAGAKDN

-317 NYDYLAISTNQA
+317 NYDYLAVSTNQV
-329 LRQDVK
+329 LRQNVK

-340 QSSISTIIGNDL
+340 QGSVPATIGNNL
-352 SLWVPKNTRAKALQ
+352 SLWVPKNTKEKALQ
-366 IKLTPKSST
+366 IKLIPKSST
-375 IEAPIKQGETVGD
+375 IEAPIKQGEVVGE
-388 YQITI
+388 YQISV

-399 IDGSTDLKTKALAAN
+399 IDGSNNLKTKALSDN
-414 SVEGINILIKWWQML
+414 NVEGINIFIKWWQML

>member
-1 MVLLFQSK
+1 M
-9 YGKEKIVL
+9 L
-17 KKLKKLGISFLT
+17 KKLKKLGITILT
-29 SLMVVITGIGQGF
+29 SLIIVTGVGQLSL
-42 INADQTLPQLDLEAK
+42 IKADQTLPQLDLEAK
-57 SAIAVDAKTG
+57 SAIAIDAKTG
-67 QIIYAKDDKQT
+67 QIIYAKDDKQI
-78 YPVASMSKL
+78 YPVASISKL

-93 LQAIHKGEITWETR
+93 LQAIHEGKITWETK
-107 VTPTATEVDISNNTE
+107 VTPTVTEVDISNNTE
-122 LTNVPLQEGHSYTIR
+122 LTNVPLKEGHSYTIK

-174 KSLEITDAKIYSA
+174 KSLGITDAKIYSA

-260 SNLEVDGLKTGTS
+260 SHLEVDGLKTGTS

-317 NYDYLAISTNQA
+317 NYDYLAISTDRA
-329 LRQDVK
+329 LRQNVK

-340 QSSISTIIGNDL
+340 QGSVPATIGNNL
-352 SLWVPKNTRAKALQ
+352 SLWVPKNIKEKALQ
-366 IKLTPKSST
+366 IKLIPKSST
-375 IEAPIKQGETVGD
+375 VEAPIKQGEVVGE
-388 YQITI
+388 YQISV
-393 AGNLGF
+393 AGNLGS
-399 IDGSTDLKTKALAAN
+399 IDGSNNLKTKALSDN
-414 SVEGINILIKWWQML
+414 NVEGINIFIKWWQML

>member
-1 MVLLFQSK
+1 MF
-9 YGKEKIVL
+9 
-17 KKLKKLGISFLT
+17 KKLKKLGISILT
-29 SLMVVITGIGQGF
+29 SLIIVTGVGQLSL
-42 INADQTLPQLDLEAK
+42 IKADQTLPQLDLEAK
-57 SAIAVDAKTG
+57 SAIAIDAKTG

-93 LQAIHKGEITWETR
+93 LQAIHEGKITWETK
-107 VTPTATEVDISNNTE
+107 VTPTVTEVDISNNTE
-122 LTNVPLQEGHSYTIR
+122 LTNVPLKEGHSYTIR

-174 KSLEITDAKIYSA
+174 KSLGITDAKIYSA

-233 TKLTKIDFND
+233 TKLIKIDFND

-251 NTNELLQDD
+251 NTNELLQDN
-260 SNLEVDGLKTGTS
+260 SNLGIDGLKTGTS

-291 ITVIAGAKDN
+291 ITILAGAKDN

-317 NYDYLAISTNQA
+317 NYDYLAISTDRA
-329 LRQDVK
+329 LRQNVK

-340 QSSISTIIGNDL
+340 QSSVPATIGNNL
-352 SLWVPKNTRAKALQ
+352 SLWVPKNTKERALQ
-366 IKLTPKSST
+366 IKLIPKSST

-399 IDGSTDLKTKALAAN
+399 VDGSTDLKTKALAAN
-414 SVEGINILIKWWQML
+414 GVEGINIFIKWWQML

>member
-1 MVLLFQSK
+1 MF
-9 YGKEKIVL
+9 
-17 KKLKKLGISFLT
+17 KKLKKLGISILT
-29 SLMVVITGIGQGF
+29 SLIIVTGVGQLSL
-42 INADQTLPQLDLEAK
+42 IKADQTLPQLDLEAK
-57 SAIAVDAKTG
+57 SAIAIDAKTG

-93 LQAIHKGEITWETR
+93 LQAIHEGKITWETK
-107 VTPTATEVDISNNTE
+107 VTPTVTEVDISNNTE
-122 LTNVPLQEGHSYTIR
+122 LTNVPLKEGHSYTIK

-174 KSLEITDAKIYSA
+174 KSLGITDAKIYSA

-221 KLIKEYPEILET
+221 KLIEKYPEILET
-233 TKLTKIDFND
+233 TKLTKVDFND
-243 NGEITTVN
+243 NGEITTVS
-251 NTNELLQDD
+251 NTNELLQDN
-260 SNLEVDGLKTGTS
+260 SNLGIDGLKTGTS

-291 ITVIAGAKDN
+291 ITILAGAKDN

-317 NYDYLAISTNQA
+317 NYDYLAISTDRA
-329 LRQDVK
+329 LRQNVK

-340 QSSISTIIGNDL
+340 QSSVSAIIGNDL
-352 SLWVPKNTRAKALQ
+352 SLWVPKNTREKALQ
-366 IKLTPKSST
+366 IKLTPKSSA
-375 IEAPIKQGETVGD
+375 IETPIKQGEIVGD

-414 SVEGINILIKWWQML
+414 SVEGINIFIKWWQML